1 MSELNSERRS
11 SKENLQ
17 EWITNLIS
25 HFREEMEKLTPEEQM
40 AASRTLNDLTKPC
53 QFMVIWAEDPEFQIV
68 LITHLTQLEDKHIE
82 IYGPI
87 ENSKL
92 IEYIENEVLK
102 SQMIEFLRKERVENF
117 LVGELRN
124 IQRVYNPLY
133 DLPKPSIDGKTRIS
147 SDIYTV
153 GWLVI
158 GNLLNLDLKKI
169 VDKTIQ
175 EIKLAA
181 KPSQLKP
188 PQPPSPILEGFGTYI
203 YPPLWIGEIPKP
215 KSFREKV
222 SGRPLWSYSWER
234 AITDTY
240 KNRPIVITRDGYIA
254 IGEKDRLK
262 AQELINEIMST
273 MLLRGLGAHVV
284 REIDLGQAT
293 FTESGTSFGWNPF
306 SLRTT
311 PFYAE
316 RFFLELLPMG
326 RTVTDEEKIRKTI
339 RLAEL
344 LTADH
349 RIKTLLSLYLEAY
362 TYFAN
367 TEYKQTLIMGWI
379 ILEDFYIKDLWASR
393 ISKVSI
399 DKNRLS
405 KLGSWNIDQR
415 LETLNLSGEL
425 SNDEYDL
432 LMKIKD
438 ARNEVVHEGKF
449 PQKEIVE
456 KCMNLAFKVVQK
468 YVGNH
473 LGKRIVEL

>member
-1 MSELNSERRS
+1 MSESNFKKQS

-17 EWITNLIS
+17 GWIAGLIS
-25 HFREEMEKLTPEEQM
+25 HFREEIEKLTPEEQM
-40 AASRTLNDLTKPC
+40 AISRTLDDLSKPC
-53 QFMVIWAEDPEFQIV
+53 QFLIIWAEEPEFQIV
-68 LITHLTQLEDKHIE
+68 LIAHLTQLEDKHIE
-82 IYGPI
+82 IYGPN

-92 IEYIENEVLK
+92 IEHIENEALK
-102 SQMIEFLRKERVENF
+102 SPIIEFLGKEHIENF
-117 LVGELRN
+117 LIGELRN
-124 IQRVYNPLY
+124 IQRFYNPLHGV
-133 DLPKPSIDGKTRIS
+133 PKPSMNGKMRIS
-147 SDIYTV
+147 SDIYAV

-158 GNLLNLDLKKI
+158 GNLSNLDSKKM
-169 VDKTIQ
+169 VDEIIG
-175 EIKLAA
+175 EIKSAA
-181 KPSQLKP
+181 KPSPPK
-188 PQPPSPILEGFGTYI
+188 PQPQVPPILEGFGTYI

-215 KSFREKV
+215 KSFREKI

-234 AITDTY
+234 ALTDTY

-273 MLLRGLGAHVV
+273 MLLRGLVAQVV

-293 FTESGTSFGWNPF
+293 FTESGASLGWNPF
-306 SLRTT
+306 SSRTT

-316 RFFLELLPMG
+316 RFFLESLPMD
-326 RTVTDEEKIRKTI
+326 RIATDEEKIRKTI

-344 LTADH
+344 LTTDD
-349 RIKTLLSLYLEAY
+349 RIKTLLSLYLEVS

-367 TEYKQTLIMGWI
+367 TEFKQTLIMGWI

-393 ISKVSI
+393 ISKVAL

-415 LETLNLSGEL
+415 LEALNLSGEL
-425 SNDEYDL
+425 SNDDYDL

-438 ARNEVVHEGKF
+438 ARNDVVHEGKF
-449 PQKEIVE
+449 PPKEIVE
-456 KCMNLAFKVVQK
+456 KCIDLAFKVVQR
-468 YVGNH
+468 YVGDH

>member
-1 MSELNSERRS
+1 MCESNSKKKS

-17 EWITNLIS
+17 GWLTGLIS
-25 HFREEMEKLTPEEQM
+25 HFREEIEKLTPEEQM
-40 AASRTLNDLTKPC
+40 AASRTLDDLSEPC
-53 QFMVIWAEDPEFQIV
+53 QFLIIWAEEPEFQIV
-68 LITHLTQLEDKHIE
+68 LITRLTQLEDKHIE

-92 IEYIENEVLK
+92 IQTIENEVLK
-102 SQMIEFLRKERVENF
+102 SLIIDSLGKEKIENF
-117 LVGELRN
+117 LIGGLRN
-124 IQRVYNPLY
+124 IQQFFNPLRGV
-133 DLPKPSIDGKTRIS
+133 PKPSMDGKVRVS
-147 SDIYTV
+147 SDVYAV

-158 GNLLNLDLKKI
+158 GNLSNLDLEKI
-169 VDKTIQ
+169 VNETIQ
-175 EIKLAA
+175 EIKSMA
-181 KPSQLKP
+181 KPLPPK
-188 PQPPSPILEGFGTYI
+188 PQPQVPPILEGFGTYI
-203 YPPLWIGEIPKP
+203 YPSLWIGEIPRP
-215 KSFREKV
+215 KSFQERI

-240 KNRPIVITRDGYIA
+240 KNRPIIITRDGYIA
-254 IGEKDRLK
+254 IGEKDKLK

-273 MLLRGLGAHVV
+273 MLLRGFVVHVV

-293 FTESGTSFGWNPF
+293 FTESGASFGWNPF

-316 RFFLELLPMG
+316 RFFLEALPMG
-326 RTVTDEEKIRKTI
+326 RSATDEEKIRKTI

-344 LTADH
+344 LTTDD
-349 RIKTLLSLYLEAY
+349 RIKTLLSLYLEAS

-367 TEYKQTLIMGWI
+367 TELKQTLIMGWI

-393 ISKVSI
+393 ISKVAP
-399 DKNRLS
+399 DNNRLS

-425 SNDEYDL
+425 SNDDYDL

-449 PQKEIVE
+449 PPKEIVE
-456 KCMNLAFKVVQK
+456 KCIGLAFKVVQK
-468 YVGNH
+468 YVGDH

>member
-1 MSELNSERRS
+1 MSKSNFEKYS

-17 EWITNLIS
+17 GWIANLIT
-25 HFREEMEKLTPEEQM
+25 HFREEIEKLTPEEQM
-40 AASRTLNDLTKPC
+40 AASRTLDDLSEPC
-53 QFMVIWAEDPEFQIV
+53 QFLVIWAEEPEFQIV
-68 LITHLTQLEDKHIE
+68 LITHLTQLEDKYIE

-92 IEYIENEVLK
+92 IETIENEVLK
-102 SQMIEFLRKERVENF
+102 SSIFEYLGGEKVENF
-117 LVGELRN
+117 LIRELRV
-124 IQRVYNPLY
+124 IPQLYNPLHGV
-133 DLPKPSIDGKTRIS
+133 PKPFIKSKTLIS
-147 SDIYTV
+147 SDVYAV

-158 GNLLNLDLKKI
+158 GSLSDLDLEKMVNEI
-169 VDKTIQ
+169 IQ
-175 EIKLAA
+175 EIKSAA
-181 KPSQLKP
+181 RSPP
-188 PQPPSPILEGFGTYI
+188 TPQPQAPPILEGFGTYI
-203 YPPLWIGEIPKP
+203 YPPLWIGEIPRP
-215 KSFREKV
+215 KSFRERFH
-222 SGRPLWSYSWER
+222 GRPLWSYSWER

-273 MLLRGLGAHVV
+273 MLLRGLTVQVV

-293 FTESGTSFGWNPF
+293 FTESGASFGWNPF

-316 RFFLELLPMG
+316 RFFLESLPMD
-326 RTVTDEEKIRKTI
+326 RRITNEEKIRKTI

-344 LTADH
+344 LTTDD
-349 RIKTLLSLYLEAY
+349 RIKTLLLLYLEAS

-367 TEYKQTLIMGWI
+367 TEFKQTLMMGWI
-379 ILEDFYIKDLWASR
+379 ILEDFYIKDLWTSQ
-393 ISKVSI
+393 ISKVTT

-415 LETLNLSGEL
+415 LEALNLSGAL
-425 SNDEYDL
+425 SNEEYDL

-438 ARNEVVHEGKF
+438 ARNDVVHEGKI
-449 PQKEIVE
+449 PSKEVVE
-456 KCMNLAFKVVQK
+456 KCINLAFKVVQK
-468 YVGNH
+468 YVGDH